1 MIFTTSRK
9 ERVLRE
15 HIEQVQ
21 DLSTAER
28 EQALFRKGEKHLSIG
43 NYEKIVSRILKFGS
57 VALGITTVI
66 YAIQGKTEEA
76 SKTGGLFWAS
86 VAGGKVVSVSAN
98 NNLDVGVEL
107 MTESGSP
114 LLHPSVVSSGLPEE
128 IIVQYEVPVTAP
140 QTSLE

>member
-43 NYEKIVSRILKFGS
+43 NYEKIVSRILNFGS
-57 VALGITTVI
+57 VALGITTAI
-66 YAIQGKTEEA
+66 YAIQGKPEEA
-76 SKTGGLFWAS
+76 SKTGGLFWATF
-86 VAGGKVVSVSAN
+86 AGGKVVGASSN

-114 LLHPSVVSSGLPEE
+114 LLHPSVVSGELPEE
-128 IIVQYEVPVTAP
+128 IIAQYGAPVAAP